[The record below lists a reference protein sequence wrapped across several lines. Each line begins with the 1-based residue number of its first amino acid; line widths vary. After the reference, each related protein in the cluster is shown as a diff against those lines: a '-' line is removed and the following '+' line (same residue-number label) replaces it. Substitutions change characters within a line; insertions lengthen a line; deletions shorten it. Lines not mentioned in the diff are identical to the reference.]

1 MKKIILIV
9 MMFIVTIP
17 TVFAAEDVVVTL
29 PEFNVTLNGALVENE
44 KEPFPFIQYN
54 GITYMPMTWDLS
66 NALGLKSNWTAEDG
80 LVITKAESARVYDPT
95 TEVVNVVGKNY
106 TASVVEFPVTVNG
119 KTIDNSKEEFPLLS
133 FKNVTYFPMTYYFM
147 VTEFESGY
155 SWRDLTGLSVSADS
169 KLEMKIPESKIYTAT
184 VDTATL
190 RDKSL
195 IIEDYFK
202 IEYDAFS
209 ESYQMYVNF
218 MHKENN
224 KNILNVTADYYD
236 KYGKYYYTEKM
247 ISGLPYKSDDYQ
259 EYFNSSGV
267 NINSNDT
274 RVEFKFEFLTKNA
287 SIAVAQAYQKDH
299 NLMIEI
305 VESKDINK
313 SLLSNDEAVYFM
325 SYYNRCSNYEMIPTD
340 SELPYAAIKHYGQ
353 TTNEEGVPYQEFLV
367 LRGDEIIPEFEN
379 IEKHMV
385 KVNKFDEYIPT
396 IFEYYAEM
404 NGVVNGKTVDSFA
417 LDFIYLF
424 DKNKDMIKVIVVKD
438 VIK

>member
-274 RVEFKFEFLTKNA
+274 RIEFNFEFLTKNA

-340 SELPYAAIKHYGQ
+340 SELRYAAIKHYGQ

>member
-1 MKKIILIV
+1 MKKLILIV
-9 MMFIVTIP
+9 MMFIVAIP
-17 TVFAAEDVVVTL
+17 TVFAEEDVVVTL
-29 PEFNVTLNGALVENE
+29 PD
-44 KEPFPFIQYN
+44 QYN

-95 TEVVNVVGKNY
+95 TEMVNVVGKNY

-169 KLEMKIPESKIYTAT
+169 KLEMKIPDSKIYTAT

-218 MHKENN
+218 MHKENDN
-224 KNILNVTADYYD
+224 NILNVTADYYD
-236 KYGKYYYTEKM
+236 KYGKFYYTEKM

-259 EYFNSSGV
+259 EYFNSSSI
-267 NINSNDT
+267 NFNSNDT
-274 RVEFKFEFLTKNA
+274 RIEFNFEFLTKNA
-287 SIAVAQAYQKDH
+287 SIAVTQAYQKDH
-299 NLMIEI
+299 DLMIEI
-305 VESKDINK
+305 VESKDVNK

-325 SYYNRCSNYEMIPTD
+325 SYYNRCSNYEMIPTGP
-340 SELPYAAIKHYGQ
+340 ELEYAAIKHYGQ
-353 TTNEEGVPYQEFLV
+353 TTNEDGVPYQEFLV
-367 LRGDEIIPEFEN
+367 LTGDEIIPEFEN

-385 KVNKFDEYIPT
+385 KINKFDEYIPT
-396 IFEYYAEM
+396 ILEYYSEM
-404 NGVVNGKTVDSFA
+404 NGVVNGKNVDSFA